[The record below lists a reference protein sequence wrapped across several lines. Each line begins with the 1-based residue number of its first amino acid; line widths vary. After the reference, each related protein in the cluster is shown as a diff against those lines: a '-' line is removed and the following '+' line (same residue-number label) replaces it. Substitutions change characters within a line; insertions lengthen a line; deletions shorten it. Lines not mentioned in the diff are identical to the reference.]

1 MAHLMQDICRQ
12 VNPPRGF
19 IHFLYGRFFVRIKRL
34 HKGVEYTPKVIRE
47 IYAYWAQIEN
57 PVKAIVWYRIA
68 KILHIYRD
76 EKPYLP

>member
-1 MAHLMQDICRQ
+1 M
-12 VNPPRGF
+12 
-19 IHFLYGRFFVRIKRL
+19 RIKRL

>member
-1 MAHLMQDICRQ
+1 MQAISRQ
-12 VNPPRGF
+12 VNPTRGF
-19 IHFLYGRFFVRIKRL
+19 IHFLDGRFSGRIWRL